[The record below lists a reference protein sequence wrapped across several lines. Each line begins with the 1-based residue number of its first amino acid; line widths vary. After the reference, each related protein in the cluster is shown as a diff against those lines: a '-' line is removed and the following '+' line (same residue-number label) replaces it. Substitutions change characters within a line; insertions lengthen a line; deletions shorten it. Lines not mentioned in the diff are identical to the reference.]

1 MASQLQDDRSR
12 EQLHQGAD
20 QMVRSTDQTTT
31 RTAQMRTVLKKTS
44 SVRVPVDEE
53 ELNKLRELARAAKLP
68 LAAYLRRQGLC

>member
-1 MASQLQDDRSR
+1 
-12 EQLHQGAD
+12 
-20 QMVRSTDQTTT
+20 
-31 RTAQMRTVLKKTS
+31 MRTVLKKTS